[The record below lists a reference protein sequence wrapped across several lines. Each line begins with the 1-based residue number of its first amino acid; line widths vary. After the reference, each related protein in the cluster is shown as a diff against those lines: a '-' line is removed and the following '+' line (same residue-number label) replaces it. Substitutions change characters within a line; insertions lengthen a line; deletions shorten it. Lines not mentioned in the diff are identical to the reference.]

1 MNQFWQLKIAMAGVD
16 GGVEPDFVT
25 IIRSA
30 SFKHNNCDSRHSMFS
45 ALGVAIP
52 IVNDYEKTTAE
63 TVILFDECWRLAGGC
78 RYLAIVLSSSIS
90 IYVMIK

>member
-25 IIRSA
+25 IICSA

-52 IVNDYEKTTAE
+52 IVNDYEKTTLL
-63 TVILFDECWRLAGGC
+63 TIVGRLWMWRTSASTEAG
-78 RYLAIVLSSSIS
+78 YE
-90 IYVMIK
+90 